1 MVIIRDKIYNNNDMF
16 TYIFFF
22 ITRWVLFLR
31 YEATEHE
38 KCLKFVE

>member
-16 TYIFFF
+16 TYIFFYYKMG
-22 ITRWVLFLR
+22 LFLR

>member
-16 TYIFFF
+16 TYFFF
-22 ITRWVLFLR
+22 ITRRVLFLR